1 MSAISD
7 LQLRRVD
14 LRQATDADALVSLLD
29 HYASSH
35 EGGGTPLS
43 AYAREHL
50 VQRLADW
57 PGFVAFI
64 AWAGTQ
70 PVGLINCF
78 TGFSTFSAKPLL
90 NIHDVVVHA
99 DWRGRGMGRL
109 LLAAA
114 ESAAVQ
120 AGCCKMTLEVLTHNT
135 SAHTLYTR
143 YGFAAYELD
152 PTLGT
157 AMFMEKKLAPSL

>member
-1 MSAISD
+1 MLTASD
-7 LQLRRVD
+7 LELRRVD
-14 LRQATDADALVSLLD
+14 LRQAQDADALVFLLD
-29 HYASSH
+29 HYAASH
-35 EGGGTPLS
+35 EGGGEPLS
-43 AYAREHL
+43 AYAHEHL
-50 VQRLADW
+50 VRRLTDW

-64 AWAGTQ
+64 AWAGTK

-114 ESAAVQ
+114 EGAALDS
-120 AGCCKMTLEVLTHNT
+120 GCCKMTLEVLTHNA
-135 SAHTLYTR
+135 SARSLYTR

-152 PTLGT
+152 PALGT
-157 AMFMEKKLAPSL
+157 AMFMEKKLASPL